1 MSPEDRRL
9 AAILAAFV
17 PERAT
22 ALAALVGGAAGDE
35 LHRAVEALVARGRS
49 ARLAELARAVA
60 PPAPAPLA
68 AASRPG
74 AGHPGSAD
82 RLRARLRLECAWARS
97 GLRP

>member
-9 AAILAAFV
+9 AAILAAFT
-17 PERAT
+17 PERAA

-35 LHRAVEALVARGRS
+35 LRRAVERLVARDRS
-49 ARLAELARAVA
+49 ARLAELARALA
-60 PPAPAPLA
+60 PPPPAPGTG
-68 AASRPG
+68 ASSPG

-82 RLRARLRLECAWARS
+82 RLRVRLRLECAWARS